1 MDPNI
6 ILQFQHREQYL
17 LSLQKQLEKK
27 EAELSEREELLNE
40 RYNEIILYEKNLLL
54 LEDNLKLEKE
64 ISNSCTQEMSIY
76 CEWGV
81 FQKNNGGE
89 SRLGVSSLGKV
100 FITETFTNLLE
111 K

>member
-1 MDPNI
+1 MFFQYRLFINMDPNI

-89 SRLGVSSLGKV
+89 S
-100 FITETFTNLLE
+100 
-111 K
+111 